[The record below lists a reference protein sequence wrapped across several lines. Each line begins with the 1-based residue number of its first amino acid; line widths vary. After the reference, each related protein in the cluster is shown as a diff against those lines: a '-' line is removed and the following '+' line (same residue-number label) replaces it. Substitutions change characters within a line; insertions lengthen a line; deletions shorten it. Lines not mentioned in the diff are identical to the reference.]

1 MRGGW
6 FSRNAVAKLKAAA
19 GPLLAAAEATQLPKT
34 CGFTAVKAF
43 VTGDFRAGFVY
54 DRVATRV
61 REAHDA

>member
-1 MRGGW
+1 MWGGR

-34 CGFTAVKAF
+34 CGFTAVNAF

-54 DRVATRV
+54 GRVAT
-61 REAHDA
+61 EAHDA